1 MRTITIK
8 ESLTI
13 EFKSDKKKYSD
24 ADLVD
29 EIVGMTNTKGG
40 TLYLGVEDN
49 GEVTG
54 VHPKHKDA
62 IGVTALIA
70 NSTVPSVSVRAE
82 VITEEEKDVLKIEIP
97 VDISHI
103 LGNLIT
109 VIFDYQILRKPL
121 KILSL

>member
-1 MRTITIK
+1 MRTIPIK